1 MQNRELTEMHT
12 MEVNHWWY
20 AGKRLL
26 FRRLLADR
34 LARPDLRILDIGA
47 GTGAAA
53 MDFGRDGWIC
63 ASDRS
68 RIAIAYAR
76 ERGVRTAVV
85 ADATAIPFADES
97 FDLVLALDIIEHVD
111 DDEAMLRD
119 IARVLRPGGAVA
131 IHVPAWPSLWCGHDE
146 ILEHK
151 RRYTRRGLART
162 LSAAGLEA
170 EYLGW
175 TGATILVPAAV
186 VRLSRR
192 WLGAESDRQDAF
204 SLPRPLNSA
213 MLAVYRAEAAIAARS
228 GLPFGLSLAAIAR
241 VP

>member
-1 MQNRELTEMHT
+1 MFHPLQLDEKNRTLA
-12 MEVNHWWY
+12 EVH
-20 AGKRLL
+20 
-26 FRRLLADR
+26 
-34 LARPDLRILDIGA
+34 
-47 GTGAAA
+47 
-53 MDFGRDGWIC
+53 
-63 ASDRS
+63 
-68 RIAIAYAR
+68 
-76 ERGVRTAVV
+76 
-85 ADATAIPFADES
+85 
-97 FDLVLALDIIEHVD
+97 
-111 DDEAMLRD
+111 
-119 IARVLRPGGAVA
+119 RVLRPGGVVA
-131 IHVPAWPSLWCGHDE
+131 IHVPARPSLWCRHDE

-162 LSAAGLEA
+162 LSASGLEI

-175 TGATILVPAAV
+175 TSATILVPAAV

-192 WLGAESDRQDAF
+192 WFGAENDRQDAF